1 MEFQPF
7 YGFLLDAALLL
18 TPLAFVKFY
27 EKKKLSEEFG
37 FSLKPF
43 GKTFFAAFKIFIAL
57 FVYLFIVSI
66 VFAAAGLNDSGSV
79 AEFAGNLAVQPL
91 PLLAYFL
98 VARVFIEEFFFRA
111 FLVPR
116 IGIIGSSMAF
126 GIAHSG
132 YGSLQVVAGV
142 TVLGVVLAVA
152 FRQYK
157 SLAANFFAHMA
168 YNAVIVLLILNS

>member
-1 MEFQPF
+1 MIPAPWRNSR
-7 YGFLLDAALLL
+7 G
-18 TPLAFVKFY
+18 T
-27 EKKKLSEEFG
+27 
-37 FSLKPF
+37 
-43 GKTFFAAFKIFIAL
+43 
-57 FVYLFIVSI
+57 
-66 VFAAAGLNDSGSV
+66 
-79 AEFAGNLAVQPL
+79 L